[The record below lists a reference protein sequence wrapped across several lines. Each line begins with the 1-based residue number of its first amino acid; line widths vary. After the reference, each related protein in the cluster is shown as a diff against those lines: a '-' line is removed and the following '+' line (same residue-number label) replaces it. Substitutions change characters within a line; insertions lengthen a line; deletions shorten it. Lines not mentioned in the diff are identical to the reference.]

1 MSFKVLK
8 TNVFTSS
15 LSANVIKCF
24 IDYFTLFYYHS
35 PLEAALLCLQCGSS
49 TAGQRGETNA
59 GSFPACWPCW
69 GIWSQPHL
77 CGSDGRAGTIQDWAS
92 HPGIHSATVYMHV
105 RPLFYFSIIQTASDT
120 VCVCG
125 HHTDTFLFWEIL
137 WVFPHEFSCLTSVV
151 H

>member
-59 GSFPACWPCW
+59 GSFPAC
-69 GIWSQPHL
+69 
-77 CGSDGRAGTIQDWAS
+77 
-92 HPGIHSATVYMHV
+92 
-105 RPLFYFSIIQTASDT
+105 
-120 VCVCG
+120 
-125 HHTDTFLFWEIL
+125 
-137 WVFPHEFSCLTSVV
+137 
-151 H
+151 